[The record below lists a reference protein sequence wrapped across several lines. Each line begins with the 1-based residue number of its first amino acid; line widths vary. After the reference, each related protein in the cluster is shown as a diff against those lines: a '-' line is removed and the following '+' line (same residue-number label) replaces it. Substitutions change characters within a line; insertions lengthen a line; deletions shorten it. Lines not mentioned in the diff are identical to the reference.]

1 MIDKDYILPSDA
13 LKLMLNALQIQGLP
27 TERLPIEECFD
38 RISALDIVATEDLPA
53 FSKSTV
59 DGYAIN
65 SMDSFGVKE
74 NTPAYLTLI
83 IKEVQMGIASD
94 FKLNRGEVSMIPTGG
109 MVPEGADAVLMLEYA
124 NIISGD
130 MIEVLRPVSPNENI
144 IKQGEDIKNGETV
157 LSRGSRFRPQ
167 DIGALA
173 GIGVV
178 EAEVFKKFKA
188 SIISTGDEIVPPDSY
203 LKPGQVRD
211 INSYT
216 LSGLISQFGGV
227 PVNKGI
233 YKDDYLIIREA
244 IQESVND
251 SDLVL
256 ISGGTSAGAK
266 DMASDIIDSLGA
278 PGVIFHG
285 VALKPG
291 KPLIGGVLNNKPVFG
306 LPGHPAAVIVCFYSF
321 IKPVIERL
329 FTTESRDNEVRAIIS
344 KNIASSAGREDHI
357 RVQLKYSEGEF
368 IATPIL
374 GKSGL
379 ISTLVNADGIVVISP
394 EKLGLNAGDIVN
406 VRVFR

>member
-83 IKEVQMGIASD
+83 KKEVQMGIASD

-109 MVPEGADAVLMLEYA
+109 MVPEGADAVLMLEFA

-329 FTTESRDNEVRAIIS
+329 FTNESRDNEVRAIIS

-357 RVQLKYSEGEF
+357 RVQLKYREGEF

-406 VRVFR
+406 VRLFR

>member
-74 NTPAYLTLI
+74 HTPAYLTLI

-157 LSRGSRFRPQ
+157 LIRGSRFRPQ

-233 YKDDYLIIREA
+233 YKDDYLIIREV